1 MGENKQLILDRLLLA
16 IRETRA
22 GEDVV
27 NLRYDPEKEL
37 VHVDFMSGNDGRII
51 NVACDSGIAMIRDVL
66 MHIDIG

>member
-1 MGENKQLILDRLLLA
+1 MEDKQKILDRLLLA

-51 NVACDSGIAMIRDVL
+51 NVYADSGIAMIRDVL